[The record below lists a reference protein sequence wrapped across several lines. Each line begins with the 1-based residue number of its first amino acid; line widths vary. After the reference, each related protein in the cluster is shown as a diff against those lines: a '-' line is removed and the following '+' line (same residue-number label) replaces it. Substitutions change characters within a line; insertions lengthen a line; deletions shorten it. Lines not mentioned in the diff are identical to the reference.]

1 MTFFKP
7 LDKLCDPAK
16 LYLVISVVSI
26 LASLMTSNILGIG
39 VHAVTVL
46 LWAFVLGWICDQGYP
61 GVSWFL
67 VLALPVLM
75 LVMMIVGVVFIFTRP
90 ENERAEILGKLGSSK
105 STVVVEEGDD
115 DTDDEKE
122 DEDEKEKEKEKEEKE
137 KEGYGNGYDSDD
149 NMTGGMNTYN
159 KASLEKMSIR
169 NPSQLGRAVQ
179 GMMSMKPDGFTNPSG
194 VSEAFGPI
202 L

>member
-90 ENERAEILGKLGSSK
+90 ENERAEIMGKLGSSK

-115 DTDDEKE
+115 EKK
-122 DEDEKEKEKEKEEKE
+122 DEEKDEE
-137 KEGYGNGYDSDD
+137 KEGYGGYDSSEEG
-149 NMTGGMNTYN
+149 MTGMNTYSKGN
-159 KASLEKMSIR
+159 LEKMSIR

>member
-90 ENERAEILGKLGSSK
+90 ENERAEIMGKLGSSK

-115 DTDDEKE
+115 DTDDEDE
-122 DEDEKEKEKEKEEKE
+122 DEDKKEEKE
-137 KEGYGNGYDSDD
+137 GYEGYDSDEG
-149 NMTGGMNTYN
+149 MTGMNTYN

>member
-61 GVSWFL
+61 GISWFL

-90 ENERAEILGKLGSSK
+90 ENERSEIIGKLGSSK

-115 DTDDEKE
+115 EKKDEEKDEEKDEKK
-122 DEDEKEKEKEKEEKE
+122 DEEKDEE
-137 KEGYGNGYDSDD
+137 KEGYGGYDSSEEG
-149 NMTGGMNTYN
+149 MTGMNTYN
-159 KASLEKMSIR
+159 KGNLEKMSIR